1 MIGCPQAWCF
11 PGGGHKYVLQCTSR
25 VECTVASCPCCSSR
39 WKACRTACACAGRTV
54 AVLPAAVSEGSVLL
68 PSTRIA
74 GPSSFFARSTSH
86 PSLKEVG
93 RPGHPSQKKNRASP
107 WRALA
112 PCRASAARSS
122 SYHSAITP
130 PSILFLFLSSPPS
143 ADVHPL
149 PHHRRVRHESSPRR
163 TTNSLLCRSRP
174 YSGVSPTTFVV
185 FFVCEEDASRCLHR
199 AVSGSGCPSETRPR
213 RPRPK
218 NPNHQRS
225 KSKE

>member
-1 MIGCPQAWCF
+1 
-11 PGGGHKYVLQCTSR
+11 
-25 VECTVASCPCCSSR
+25 
-39 WKACRTACACAGRTV
+39 V

-74 GPSSFFARSTSH
+74 GPSSFFRSLH
-86 PSLKEVG
+86 RPSIPERSG
-93 RPGHPSQKKNRASP
+93 PPGPPKPKKKRASV
-107 WRALA
+107 WRTLA
-112 PCRASAARSS
+112 PCRANAARSS

-130 PSILFLFLSSPPS
+130 PSILFLSSPSPPS

-149 PHHRRVRHESSPRR
+149 SHHRRVRHESSPRR

-199 AVSGSGCPSETRPR
+199 AVSGSGCSSETRPR

-218 NPNHQRS
+218 RPNHHEANLRNKHSAHQFL
-225 KSKE
+225 ETG